1 MNQKRFTSAFLA
13 MNKFKKTR
21 KFMQRLSWMLLVVW
35 ASLTLTFILSRV
47 IPADPA
53 RLAAGLQA
61 GPEQV
66 LEVRKALGLDKPLI
80 VQYFTY
86 LKDILRLDLGDSIQ
100 TRQPVLDDIVRYLPV
115 TLELVLLS
123 FFIYAILGVL
133 FGVIWARFPKN
144 IFSKFLS
151 LTSILGVAMPVFWVG
166 LLLQLIFAAKLE
178 WLPLAGNL
186 QYQNFDITRYTGM
199 GILDSILSWNYEA
212 LGAAILAVILPVT
225 TLVISQIAIA
235 TRLTKSTVETELRQH
250 YVRSARARGVAEW
263 KITIFDALRNAL
275 NPVVTMLGLQFGW
288 LFGGTILVE
297 VVFSWPGLGL
307 YGFNAFRTF
316 DYNPI
321 LAITLVITVT
331 FVVVNELVALLYPLL
346 DPKLRER
353 K

>member
-1 MNQKRFTSAFLA
+1 
-13 MNKFKKTR
+13 MNKFKRIK
-21 KFMQRLSWMLLVVW
+21 KFAQRISWMLLVVW

-66 LEVRKALGLDKPLI
+66 LEVKKALGLDKPLI
-80 VQYFTY
+80 IQYFTY

-115 TLELVLLS
+115 TLELVFLS

-133 FGVIWARFPKN
+133 FGVLWARFPRN

-151 LTSILGVAMPVFWVG
+151 FTSILGVAMPVFWVG
-166 LLLQLIFAAKLE
+166 LLLQLIFAAKLQ
-178 WLPLAGNL
+178 WLPLAGSL
-186 QYQNFDITRYTGM
+186 QYQDFDITRFTGM
-199 GILDSILSWNYEA
+199 GILDSILSWNSEA
-212 LGAAILAVILPVT
+212 LRAAVLAVILPVT
-225 TLVISQIAIA
+225 TLVLSQIAIA
-235 TRLTKSTVETELRQH
+235 TRLTKSTLEVELRQH
-250 YVRSARARGVAEW
+250 YVRTARARGVAEW

-307 YGFNAFRTF
+307 YSFNAFRTF

-321 LAITLVITVT
+321 LAITLVVTVT

-346 DPKLRER
+346 DPKLKER

>member
-1 MNQKRFTSAFLA
+1 
-13 MNKFKKTR
+13 
-21 KFMQRLSWMLLVVW
+21 MLLVVW

-53 RLAAGLQA
+53 RLAAGLEA

-66 LEVRKALGLDKPLI
+66 LEVKRALGLDKPLVI
-80 VQYFTY
+80 QYFTY
-86 LKDILRLDLGDSIQ
+86 LKNISHLDLGDSIQ
-100 TRQPVLDDIVRYLPV
+100 TRQPVLKDIVQYLPV
-115 TLELVLLS
+115 TLELVFIS

-133 FGVIWARFPKN
+133 FGVLWARFPKSL
-144 IFSKFLS
+144 FSKILS
-151 LTSILGVAMPVFWVG
+151 FTSILGIAMPVFWVG
-166 LLLQLIFAAKLE
+166 LLLQLIFASKLQ
-178 WLPLAGNL
+178 WLPLAGSL
-186 QYQNFDITRYTGM
+186 QYQNYDMTRFTGM
-199 GILDSILSWNYEA
+199 GALDSLLSWNFEA
-212 LGAAILAVILPVT
+212 FKDASLNLVLPVT

-235 TRLTKSTVETELRQH
+235 TRLTKSTVEVELRQH
-250 YVRSARARGVAEW
+250 YVRTARSRGILEW

-307 YGFNAFRTF
+307 YAFNAFRTF

-331 FVVVNELVALLYPLL
+331 FVVVNELVALLYPIL
-346 DPKLRER
+346 DPKLKDRR
-353 K
+353 